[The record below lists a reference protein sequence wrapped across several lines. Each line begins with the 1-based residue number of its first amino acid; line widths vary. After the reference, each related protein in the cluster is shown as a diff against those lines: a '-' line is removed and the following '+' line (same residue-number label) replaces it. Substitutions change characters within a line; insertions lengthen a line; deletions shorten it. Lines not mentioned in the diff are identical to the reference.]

1 MVRRCSAIIEG
12 KCRRWKPSSA
22 VVQSGRRYCPVPGVT
37 VTDVQVQ
44 VTGRIKGHHT
54 RADGSLPF
62 LGFKHALYA
71 YLSKLTVAG
80 RQVNV
85 RKVSTI

>member
-1 MVRRCSAIIEG
+1 M
-12 KCRRWKPSSA
+12 
-22 VVQSGRRYCPVPGVT
+22 
-37 VTDVQVQ
+37 TDVQVQ

-85 RKVSTI
+85 KKGKYHLVPFVSTFWWAILLAVFIDLA